1 MSALRL
7 TLSISSPKL
16 VRPFVIATGA
26 RTHQPYLSVRLSA
39 GPHSGRGAATGIAYL
54 GASPESLHADIEA
67 VRSEIETGIDRT
79 TLRSLLP
86 AGGARSALDA
96 ALWDLEAAQSGSTV
110 AERLGVDPAPIA
122 SAYTIV
128 LDTPEAM
135 AKQAGQEAWRPLLK
149 VKLGGSPADEESRL
163 RAVAMSAPDT
173 RKVIDAN
180 AAWSVDQLTRYAPV
194 AARCGYELLE
204 QPLPAGSEQRAEMRE
219 SLAAAAAHIPL
230 CADESLQT
238 RDDLALLKGLY
249 QAVNIKLD
257 KCGGL
262 TSALAIRDAAKAD
275 GLSIFIGCMLAPTL
289 AIAPAHLL
297 AQGADYA
304 DLDGPFWFE
313 DEPVKLTSDGLFAPI
328 DPAIWGTGETRAN
341 D

>member
-1 MSALRL
+1 MLRL
-7 TLSISSPKL
+7 TLSVATPKL

-26 RTHQPYLSVRLSA
+26 RTHQPYLSVRLTS

-54 GASPESLHADIEA
+54 GASPERLRDEIEA
-67 VRSEIETGIDRT
+67 VRTQIESGIDRQA
-79 TLRSLLP
+79 LLQLLP
-86 AGGARSALDA
+86 AGGARAALDG
-96 ALWDLEAAQSGSTV
+96 ALWELEAAQSGSTV
-110 AERLGVDPAPIA
+110 AARLGLDPVPIA

-135 AKQAGQEAWRPLLK
+135 AAQARLDGWRPLLK
-149 VKLGGSPADEESRL
+149 VKLGGSPDEEETRL
-163 RAVAMSAPDT
+163 RAVALSAPKA

-180 AAWSVDQLTRYAPV
+180 AAWTAQQLARLAPV
-194 AARCGYELLE
+194 AAACGYELLE
-204 QPLPAGSEQRAEMRE
+204 QPLPAGSESRAEMRQ
-219 SLAAAAAHIPL
+219 SLVDASHHIPL

-238 RDDLALLKGLY
+238 LADLDSLLGLY

-262 TSALAIRDAAKAD
+262 TSALSIRDEAREK
-275 GLSIFIGCMLAPTL
+275 GLSIFVGCMLAPAL

-304 DLDGPFWFE
+304 DLDGPFWF
-313 DEPVKLTSDGLFAPI
+313 DGEPVRLTQDGLFAPI
-328 DPAIWGTGETRAN
+328 NPAVWGAGETRAN